1 MCSVNLPN
9 DFGRMWALYII
20 HAPFAKIRLIYT
32 VFGFLKLIAAVL
44 SNLFIDKLNL

>member
-1 MCSVNLPN
+1 MASENLTN

-32 VFGFLKLIAAVL
+32 VFGFLRLIAGVL
-44 SNLFIDKLNL
+44 FTLFIN